1 MHSPLYAYG
10 LTARDFLNF
19 NYLLDLVGEMCPPCE
34 NLRSVSTGQDYLN
47 HCFSCPSFFDAFCNR
62 GVVAFL
68 VVLIAFLGRAA
79 AFCVVATFESLHSLL
94 LSLNRFRES
103 HGTGLSFLGTNIP

>member
-1 MHSPLYAYG
+1 MPSRENSRILP
-10 LTARDFLNF
+10 
-19 NYLLDLVGEMCPPCE
+19 PPCE

-103 HGTGLSFLGTNIP
+103 HGAGLSFLGTNIP